1 MKLTVN
7 VLSNS
12 TESAVI
18 NVGED
23 NGYVEAYI
31 DNKYLILNIYTESGD
46 LLYND
51 AILLRK
57 MQA

>member
-1 MKLTVN
+1 MKLTVD
-7 VLSNS
+7 VLNNS

-31 DNKYLILNIYTESGD
+31 DGKELILNIYNQSGD

-51 AILLRK
+51 AISLK
-57 MQA
+57 EMQT